1 MSEERGRTRSLGRGL
16 SALLGEDS
24 PAPEPVAA
32 PADDTRPARTAPVE
46 FLRPNR
52 YQPRRRFDEAEIDSL
67 VDSIRANGI
76 IQPILVRRHPDEP
89 GRYEIIAGERRWRAA
104 QRAQLHEVPIVV
116 RDLSDQAALEVALV
130 ENIQRQDLNAIDEAE
145 GYRRLMDEFGHTQD
159 GIATT
164 VGKSR
169 SHVANTMRLLALPA
183 PVQQLVQDGAI
194 SAGHARALIGLDNA
208 LALAQEIAAKGLSVR
223 DAERLAQTAKSPPS
237 PPRSAVSAPKD
248 PDTLALEKD
257 LSNLL
262 GLKVTIRG
270 AGETGELAIAYKTL
284 EQLDEV
290 LKRLTG
296 GTR

>member
-1 MSEERGRTRSLGRGL
+1 MSEERTRARSLGRGL
-16 SALLGEDS
+16 SALLGEE
-24 PAPEPVAA
+24 PPEAA
-32 PADDTRPARTAPVE
+32 AAEEPRQTRTLPVE

-52 YQPRRRFDEAEIDSL
+52 HQPRRRFDEGEIASL

-76 IQPILVRRHPDEP
+76 LQPILVRRHPSEP
-89 GRYEIIAGERRWRAA
+89 GRFEIVAGERRWRAA
-104 QRAQLHEVPIVV
+104 QQAQLHEVPVIV
-116 RDLSDQAALEVALV
+116 RDLTDQAALEVALV

-145 GYRRLMDEFGHTQD
+145 GYRRLLDEFGHTQD

-169 SHVANTMRLLALPA
+169 SHVANTLRLLALPEA
-183 PVQQLVQDGAI
+183 VQKLVQDGAL

-208 LALAQEIAAKGLSVR
+208 PALAQAIVKRGLSVR
-223 DAERLAQTAKSPPS
+223 EAERLAQKAKTPSARKAGPP
-237 PPRSAVSAPKD
+237 PKD
-248 PDTLALEKD
+248 PDTAALEKE
-257 LSNLL
+257 LSDLL
-262 GLKVTIRG
+262 GLKVTIRFD
-270 AGETGELAIAYKTL
+270 GERGELAVRYKTL

>member
-24 PAPEPVAA
+24 PAPEPAGA
-32 PADDTRPARTAPVE
+32 PADETRPARTAPVE

-223 DAERLAQTAKSPPS
+223 EAERLAQKAKSPPS
-237 PPRSAVSAPKD
+237 PPKSAASAHKD

-262 GLKVTIRG
+262 GLRVTIRG
-270 AGETGELAIAYKTL
+270 AGESGELAIAYKTL

-290 LKRLTG
+290 LKRLTS
-296 GTR
+296 RAP